1 MQVNKWSFSI
11 LSVLTSELSYHYET
25 VAPSGVR
32 KKAASNILNLLEG
45 LDDDG
50 EQDVD
55 EDEGA
60 RHGEDEEHESRGRRL
75 RLAGNFFSC
84 Y

>member
-1 MQVNKWSFSI
+1 MVS
-11 LSVLTSELSYHYET
+11 
-25 VAPSGVR
+25 
-32 KKAASNILNLLEG
+32 SNIQSCVHLDVNLLEG

-75 RLAGNFFSC
+75 RLAGNLFYC